1 MAWEGGEEGGRENPQ
16 YGEQEEQEPEGEG
29 EDKERDHRQA
39 WEEGE
44 EGFSD

>member
-1 MAWEGGEEGGRENPQ
+1 MAWEGGEEGGTENLQ
-16 YGEQEEQEPEGEG
+16 NGEEEQEPEGEG

>member
-1 MAWEGGEEGGRENPQ
+1 MAWEEGEAGGREKPQ
-16 YGEQEEQEPEGEG
+16 YGEQEEQEQEGEG
-29 EDKERDHRQA
+29 KDKERDHRQA

>member
-1 MAWEGGEEGGRENPQ
+1 MGGEEGVTDNLQ
-16 YGEQEEQEPEGEG
+16 NGELVELVRVGVG

>member
-1 MAWEGGEEGGRENPQ
+1 MAWEGGEEGGTENLQ
-16 YGEQEEQEPEGEG
+16 NGEQEEKEPEGEG

>member
-1 MAWEGGEEGGRENPQ
+1 MAWEEGEAGGTENLQ
-16 YGEQEEQEPEGEG
+16 NGEQEEQEPEGEG
-29 EDKERDHRQA
+29 EDKERDHRLA

>member
-1 MAWEGGEEGGRENPQ
+1 MAWEEGEAGGTENLQYGGRE
-16 YGEQEEQEPEGEG
+16 EQEQAGEG
-29 EDKERDHRQA
+29 EDKERDHRLA